1 MKTKRLYQSP
11 QPRRDEVELEDGVC
25 GSIME
30 TNQGSIKS
38 TKQTY
43 QEFDAA
49 KEASNPFEYNEETES
64 IWR

>member
-11 QPRRDEVELEDGVC
+11 QTRRDEVELEDGFC

-30 TNQGSIKS
+30 TNKGSIESKA
-38 TKQTY
+38 QPY
-43 QEFDAA
+43 QEFDAS
-49 KEASNPFEYNEETES
+49 KGQSNPFEVDEETGS